1 MATQTEPITKKISR
15 LKQLPTLPFI
25 LRELFDVLQNE
36 QSTFVDIARVI
47 KHDQTITERILR
59 VANSPYFGHS
69 GNVYTLEQAI
79 MFLGYELVKGICL
92 GTSVFKLLDN
102 GKKRTFSNLWRHSY
116 EVGIIAANL
125 SDHVSTIDPSVSFV
139 SGLLHDIGRVVLLT
153 IDMERYLCIIS
164 SDDIILEEDDSFG
177 IDHTIA
183 GARFIEKAQLPGE
196 LILSV
201 RYHHSPYD
209 APKYR
214 KYVSVIAVAEALSRG
229 LFPRDEDDGGW
240 KKEHD
245 TLLDE
250 LGLNEEMIKNTEE
263 RAVRQALEMNEMMGC

>member
-183 GARFIEKAQLPGE
+183 GARFI
-196 LILSV
+196 
-201 RYHHSPYD
+201 
-209 APKYR
+209 
-214 KYVSVIAVAEALSRG
+214 
-229 LFPRDEDDGGW
+229 
-240 KKEHD
+240 
-245 TLLDE
+245 
-250 LGLNEEMIKNTEE
+250 
-263 RAVRQALEMNEMMGC
+263 